1 MTLPQSQAQ
10 NHCHTHSQGA
20 RPIPTA
26 MPPASP
32 PASPTFFSFGTVA
45 LPNFKTDKLR
55 AQYRTQVLPDR
66 SLKVTL
72 VQSPPR
78 SSKFTHNSTIHSR
91 RHSTVASSSNS
102 IDSVP
107 VYASQRLPRFEGT
120 PRKLMGHTGHR
131 YKAKLVVQLDLAFP
145 GQIAQY
151 LGVAASAAASAGLL
165 ATAHGQLEYM
175 VAKVSAACFY
185 QGVAQLVVAAAAAA
199 TSPQAEE
206 TALARAL
213 AAFDLGNCG
222 PLSDAYAALDHL
234 RTVAVVDNEDD
245 VEVLDAQTSML
256 RWLYY
261 GLCLDPDVARFR
273 NKFITMEA
281 LKQYGRRNSDTTNK
295 ATLSA
300 SLTRLFLTC
309 DWAFYTELVQL
320 LTSPAMHHFSVQYP
334 VLFAQALSLSLPSD
348 QALYPHDWLAAIVAR
363 HPTFNIRWLGTVI
376 SAEFVFASDGVTP
389 ARMAESLGWA
399 AARYMEDCRRVV
411 VEPLCSELAECYD
424 MFRVTPLVK
433 EKWMVV
439 VHKESPRRHSNF
451 AMP

>member
-1 MTLPQSQAQ
+1 MTLLQSQAET
-10 NHCHTHSQGA
+10 HSHTHTQGA
-20 RPIPTA
+20 RPVPTA

-32 PASPTFFSFGTVA
+32 PVSPTFFSFGTVA

-78 SSKFTHNSTIHSR
+78 SSKFTHNYTMHSR
-91 RHSTVASSSNS
+91 RHSTVASSSNNS

-107 VYASQRLPRFEGT
+107 VYAPQRLPRFEGT

-165 ATAHGQLEYM
+165 ATAHGELEYM

-185 QGVAQLVVAAAAAA
+185 QGVAQLIAAAAA
-199 TSPQAEE
+199 TSPQTEE

-234 RTVAVVDNEDD
+234 RTVAVADNEDD
-245 VEVLDAQTSML
+245 VEVLDSQTSML

-261 GLCLDPDVARFR
+261 GLCLDPDVARFC
-273 NKFITMEA
+273 NELITPEA
-281 LKQYGRRNSDTTNK
+281 LKQYGRRNSDATNK

-320 LTSPAMHHFSVQYP
+320 LTSPVMHHFSIQYP
-334 VLFAQALSLSLPSD
+334 DLFAQALSLSLPSD
-348 QALYPHDWLAAIVAR
+348 QVSYPHDWHAAIVSR
-363 HPTFNIRWLGTVI
+363 HPTFNIRWLGSVI
-376 SAEFVFASDGVTP
+376 SAEFVLASDGVTP
-389 ARMAESLGWA
+389 ARMTESLGWA
-399 AARYMEDCRRVV
+399 ATRYMEECRRVV
-411 VEPLCSELAECYD
+411 VEPLCNELAECYD

-439 VHKESPRRHSNF
+439 VHKESPRRHSTYT
-451 AMP
+451 MS